1 MQKASNDMTDSVD
14 SALARQLAPA
24 VPSSMKLSVRSAVVT
39 AVAGHVATITLGGV
53 PVPGVPVYFD
63 VSPIAGSIVDVLF
76 VGTSPRIIGVT
87 G

>member
-1 MQKASNDMTDSVD
+1 
-14 SALARQLAPA
+14 
-24 VPSSMKLSVRSAVVT
+24 
-39 AVAGHVATITLGGV
+39 LGGV